1 MPGSPADSDAA
12 CRPVCTPSPAASQPM
27 RRTPGSGRKAW
38 NRPIAFDPPPTHA
51 IAASGSRPVRSRIC
65 RRASTPM
72 TRWKSR
78 IMAGKGCGP
87 ATVPKM

>member
-12 CRPVCTPSPAASQPM
+12 CLPVCTPSPAASQPM

-51 IAASGSRPVRSRIC
+51 IAVSGSRPVRSRIC
-65 RRASTPM
+65 RRAPPDHSLEI
-72 TRWKSR
+72 W
-78 IMAGKGCGP
+78 IMAGNGWGP